1 MFIRQKKNKSG
12 SVSIQIVSKVHGAYK
27 VVKTIGCGTKRHEI
41 DQLLDKAKSEKLKL
55 EKQLPLFSSV
65 QDEAAKQAFEN
76 LSNSN
81 VQTIGPEFG
90 VWPYI

>member
-1 MFIRQKKNKSG
+1 MFIRQKKNKYG
-12 SVSIQIVSKVHGAYK
+12 SVSIQIVSKAYGTYK

-55 EKQLPLFSSV
+55 EKQLPLFPTV
-65 QDEAAKQAFEN
+65 QDEATRKTFQN

-81 VQTIGPEFG
+81 MSN
-90 VWPYI
+90 YSS